1 MKVNAIVMI
10 SDEAES
16 WLRSVSAS
24 GFMQAGSHVKADLE
38 RLKDEDTCCFL

>member
-1 MKVNAIVMI
+1 VEVNAIVMI

-24 GFMQAGSHVKADLE
+24 GYMQAPGHVKD
-38 RLKDEDTCCFL
+38 RLANQD

>member
-1 MKVNAIVMI
+1 VEVNAIVMI

-16 WLRSVSAS
+16 WLRSVSVS
-24 GFMQAGSHVKADLE
+24 GRKSRERPSGKP